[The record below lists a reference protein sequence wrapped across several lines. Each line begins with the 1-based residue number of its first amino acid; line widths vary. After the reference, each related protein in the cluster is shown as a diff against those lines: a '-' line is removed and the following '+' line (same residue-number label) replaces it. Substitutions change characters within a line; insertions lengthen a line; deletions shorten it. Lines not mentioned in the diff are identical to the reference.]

1 MDCALLLRA
10 LQFASVKH
18 RNQRRKDANESP
30 YINHLIEVAAVLAA
44 EGRVTEDALLAAA
57 ALHDTVEDTETTFA
71 ELEEHFGGTIAEL
84 VRELTDD
91 KSLRKEQRK
100 QLQIEHA
107 RTASAGAKQ
116 LKIADKICNLRD
128 IALSP
133 PANWPLERRRE
144 YLTWATQVVEGCR
157 GVNQYLDAAFDAT
170 LASARQSVDGLT
182 GG

>member
-18 RNQRRKDANESP
+18 RNQRRKDANASP

-44 EGRVTEDALLAAA
+44 EGRVTEDVLLIAA

-71 ELEEHFGGTIAEL
+71 ELEEHFGATVAEL

-100 QLQIEHA
+100 QL
-107 RTASAGAKQ
+107 
-116 LKIADKICNLRD
+116 KIAHKICNLRD

-170 LASARQSVDGLT
+170 LASARRSVEG
-182 GG
+182 